1 MQCTYTHTRDTV
13 RCAPLELLSIILCP
27 SPRFTSF
34 LLFYFR
40 ALPQQLQ
47 NRTLDGT
54 PNKCLNIYFYINRN
68 IFLGFLFFVFPYRIY
83 YSPFSMRACFVGS
96 LIEFSLL
103 RSAFVSFS
111 SALSFSLYLS
121 LSINC
126 ILLICQNILPNTH
139 THKRNTVVFSR
150 YVLDQQFTD
159 LSHVSRFVKIS
170 VKISI
175 IL

>member
-1 MQCTYTHTRDTV
+1 
-13 RCAPLELLSIILCP
+13 
-27 SPRFTSF
+27 
-34 LLFYFR
+34 
-40 ALPQQLQ
+40 
-47 NRTLDGT
+47 
-54 PNKCLNIYFYINRN
+54 
-68 IFLGFLFFVFPYRIY
+68 
-83 YSPFSMRACFVGS
+83 MRACFVSS

-103 RSAFVSFS
+103 RSAFASFR
-111 SALSFSLYLS
+111 SALSFSLTLP
-121 LSINC
+121 INC

-139 THKRNTVVFSR
+139 KRNTVVFSH